1 MELRKLTFSESPC
14 SFLNNIDK
22 MISIHDYQIPTYV
35 KYNFISINI
44 QTEKFLT
51 EKFSLIRLKSV
62 DE

>member
-1 MELRKLTFSESPC
+1 MQFV
-14 SFLNNIDK
+14 LNDIDK
-22 MISIHDYQIPTYV
+22 MISIHNYQIPTDV